1 MKKSLCIVLSV
12 LMIAV
17 SFAACGKKIV
27 NENTTTKVDENGAAY
42 IEVTDKDGKTVT
54 SVLSDKEKSEV
65 EKQAEKSNAK
75 TTTMDALKA
84 SEALSQIGND
94 LSGMANLDEEN
105 FQSDKEAL
113 VKPGTDIKKTSLRDD
128 VIFKVIKGGKFTLN
142 MTLKAANGEDTP
154 VTLVVNNKKMAAD
167 MSMPLRDSKADHLT
181 VRMIIDGDSV
191 YTVLPDYNMYF
202 KMSSDE
208 IGNLDELK
216 NIASSD
222 GTYVGSTKVKINGED
237 HTCEEYKS
245 SDGTVIKYYFNSK
258 KEWKRME
265 VITEDEVAIYEIS
278 SFSNKADESIFSL
291 NGYADMSAL
300 LGQMDMVTTTT
311 KKK

>member
-27 NENTTTKVDENGAAY
+27 NENTTTKVDEKGSAY
-42 IEVTDKDGKTVT
+42 VEVTDKDGKTVT

-75 TTTMDALKA
+75 TTTMAA
-84 SEALSQIGND
+84 SEAMSKIEQEMSGLTDFSEDD
-94 LSGMANLDEEN
+94 LKSNEKDLV
-105 FQSDKEAL
+105 DK
-113 VKPGTDIKKTSLRDD
+113 GTEIKKTTLRDD
-128 VIFKVIKGGKFTLN
+128 VIVKALESGKFTLN
-142 MTLKAANGEDTP
+142 MTLKAASNADTP
-154 VTLVVNNKKMAAD
+154 VVLVSNGNKIAAD
-167 MSMPLRDSKADHLT
+167 MTMNGSK
-181 VRMIIDGDSV
+181 VRMIIDNDGV
-191 YTVLPDYNMYF
+191 YVVLPTAKMYV

-208 IGNLDELK
+208 IGSMDELK

-265 VITEDEVAIYEIS
+265 VITEDEAAIYEIT

-291 NGYADMSAL
+291 KGYADMSAL

>member
-1 MKKSLCIVLSV
+1 MKKSLCIVLSA

-27 NENTTTKVDENGAAY
+27 NENTTTKVDEKGSAY
-42 IEVTDKDGKTVT
+42 VEVTDKDGKTVT

-75 TTTMDALKA
+75 TTTMAA
-84 SEALSQIGND
+84 SEAMSKIEQEMSGLTDFSEDD
-94 LSGMANLDEEN
+94 LKSNEEDLV
-105 FQSDKEAL
+105 DK
-113 VKPGTDIKKTSLRDD
+113 GTEIKKTTLRDD
-128 VIFKVIKGGKFTLN
+128 VIVKALESGKFTLN
-142 MTLKAANGEDTP
+142 MTLKAASNADTP
-154 VTLVVNNKKMAAD
+154 VVLVSNGKKIAAD
-167 MSMPLRDSKADHLT
+167 MTMNGSK
-181 VRMIIDGDSV
+181 VRMIIDDDGV
-191 YTVLPDYNMYF
+191 YVVLPTAKMYV

-208 IGNLDELK
+208 IGNMDELK

-265 VITEDEVAIYEIS
+265 VITEDEAAIYEIT

-291 NGYADMSAL
+291 KGYADMSAL

>member
-1 MKKSLCIVLSV
+1 MKKSLCIVLSA

-65 EKQAEKSNAK
+65 EKQAAKSNAK
-75 TTTMDALKA
+75 TTTMAA
-84 SEALSQIGND
+84 SEAMSKIEQEMSGLTDFSEDD
-94 LSGMANLDEEN
+94 LKANEKDLV
-105 FQSDKEAL
+105 DK
-113 VKPGTDIKKTSLRDD
+113 GTEIKKTTLRDD
-128 VIFKVIKGGKFTLN
+128 VIIKALESGKFTLN
-142 MTLKAANGEDTP
+142 MTLKAASNADTP
-154 VTLVVNNKKMAAD
+154 VVLVSNGDKIAAD
-167 MSMPLRDSKADHLT
+167 MTMNGSK
-181 VRMIIDGDSV
+181 VRMIIDNDGV
-191 YTVLPDYNMYF
+191 YVVLPTAKMYV

-208 IGNLDELK
+208 IGNMDELK

-265 VITEDEVAIYEIS
+265 VITEDEVAIYEIT

>member
-1 MKKSLCIVLSV
+1 
-12 LMIAV
+12 MIAV

-27 NENTTTKVDENGAAY
+27 NENTTTKVDENGSAY
-42 IEVTDKDGKTVT
+42 VEVTDKDGKTVT

-75 TTTMDALKA
+75 TTTMAA
-84 SEALSQIGND
+84 SEAMSKIEQEMSGLTDFSEDD
-94 LSGMANLDEEN
+94 LKSNEEDLV
-105 FQSDKEAL
+105 DK
-113 VKPGTDIKKTSLRDD
+113 GTEIKKTTLRDD
-128 VIFKVIKGGKFTLN
+128 VIVKALESGKFTLN
-142 MTLKAANGEDTP
+142 MTLKAASNADTP
-154 VTLVVNNKKMAAD
+154 VVLVSNGKKIAAD
-167 MSMPLRDSKADHLT
+167 MTMNGSK
-181 VRMIIDGDSV
+181 VRMIIDDDGV
-191 YTVLPDYNMYF
+191 YVVLPTAKMYV

-208 IGNLDELK
+208 IGNMDELK

-291 NGYADMSAL
+291 KGYTDISPL
-300 LGQMDMVTTTT
+300 LGQLDTVTTTT

>member
-1 MKKSLCIVLSV
+1 
-12 LMIAV
+12 MIAV

-42 IEVTDKDGKTVT
+42 VEVTDKDGKTVT

-75 TTTMDALKA
+75 TTTMAP
-84 SEALSQIGND
+84 SEAMSKIEQEMSGLTDFSEDD
-94 LSGMANLDEEN
+94 LKSNKEDLV
-105 FQSDKEAL
+105 DK
-113 VKPGTDIKKTSLRDD
+113 GTEIKKTTLRDD
-128 VIFKVIKGGKFTLN
+128 VIVKALESGKFTLN
-142 MTLKAANGEDTP
+142 MTLKAASNADTP
-154 VTLVVNNKKMAAD
+154 VVLVSNGKKIAAD
-167 MSMPLRDSKADHLT
+167 MTMNGSK
-181 VRMIIDGDSV
+181 VRMIIDDDGV
-191 YTVLPDYNMYF
+191 YVVLPTANMYV
-202 KMSSDE
+202 KMSSEE
-208 IGNLDELK
+208 IGNMDELK

-222 GTYVGSTKVKINGED
+222 GTYVGSTKVKLNGED

-291 NGYADMSAL
+291 NGYADMSPL
-300 LGQMDMVTTTT
+300 LGQMDMVTTT

>member
-1 MKKSLCIVLSV
+1 MKKGLCIVLSA

-27 NENTTTKVDENGAAY
+27 NENTTTKVDENGSAY
-42 IEVTDKDGKTVT
+42 VEVTDKDGKTVT

-75 TTTMDALKA
+75 TTTMAA
-84 SEALSQIGND
+84 SEAMSKIEQEMSGLTDFSEDD
-94 LSGMANLDEEN
+94 LKSNEEDLV
-105 FQSDKEAL
+105 DK
-113 VKPGTDIKKTSLRDD
+113 GTEIKKTTLRDD
-128 VIFKVIKGGKFTLN
+128 VIVKALESGKFTLN
-142 MTLKAANGEDTP
+142 MTLKAASNADTP
-154 VTLVVNNKKMAAD
+154 VVLVSNGKKIAAD
-167 MSMPLRDSKADHLT
+167 MTMNGSK
-181 VRMIIDGDSV
+181 VRMIIDDDGV
-191 YTVLPDYNMYF
+191 YVVLPTAKMYV

-208 IGNLDELK
+208 IGNMDELK

-258 KEWKRME
+258 NEWKRME

-291 NGYADMSAL
+291 KGYTDISPL
-300 LGQMDMVTTTT
+300 LGQLDTVTTTT

>member
-27 NENTTTKVDENGAAY
+27 NENTTTKVDEKGSAY
-42 IEVTDKDGKTVT
+42 VEVTDKDGKTVT

-75 TTTMDALKA
+75 TTTMAA
-84 SEALSQIGND
+84 SEAMSKIEQEMSGLTDFSEDD
-94 LSGMANLDEEN
+94 LKSNEEDLV
-105 FQSDKEAL
+105 DK
-113 VKPGTDIKKTSLRDD
+113 GTEIKKTTLRDD
-128 VIFKVIKGGKFTLN
+128 VIVKALESGKFTLN
-142 MTLKAANGEDTP
+142 MTLKAASNADTP
-154 VTLVVNNKKMAAD
+154 VVLVSNGKKIAAD
-167 MSMPLRDSKADHLT
+167 MTMNGSK
-181 VRMIIDGDSV
+181 VRMIIDDDGV
-191 YTVLPDYNMYF
+191 YVVLPTAKMYV

-208 IGNLDELK
+208 IGNMDELK

-265 VITEDEVAIYEIS
+265 VITEDEAAIYEIT

-291 NGYADMSAL
+291 KGYADMSAL

>member
-1 MKKSLCIVLSV
+1 MKKSLCIVLSA

-75 TTTMDALKA
+75 TTTMAA
-84 SEALSQIGND
+84 SEAMSKIEQEMSGLTDFSEDD
-94 LSGMANLDEEN
+94 LKSNEKDLV
-105 FQSDKEAL
+105 DK
-113 VKPGTDIKKTSLRDD
+113 GTEIKKTTLRDD
-128 VIFKVIKGGKFTLN
+128 VIIKALESGKFTLN
-142 MTLKAANGEDTP
+142 MTLKAASNADTP
-154 VTLVVNNKKMAAD
+154 VVLVSNGDKIAAD
-167 MSMPLRDSKADHLT
+167 MTMNGSK
-181 VRMIIDGDSV
+181 VRMIIDNDGV
-191 YTVLPDYNMYF
+191 YVVLPTAKMYV

-208 IGNLDELK
+208 IGNMDELK

-265 VITEDEVAIYEIS
+265 VISEDEVAIYEIT

-291 NGYADMSAL
+291 KGYADMSPL

>member
-1 MKKSLCIVLSV
+1 
-12 LMIAV
+12 MIAV

-27 NENTTTKVDENGAAY
+27 NENTTTKVDENGSAY
-42 IEVTDKDGKTVT
+42 VEVTDKDGKTVT

-75 TTTMDALKA
+75 TTTMAA
-84 SEALSQIGND
+84 SEAMSKIEQEMSGLTDFSEDD
-94 LSGMANLDEEN
+94 LKSNEEDLV
-105 FQSDKEAL
+105 DK
-113 VKPGTDIKKTSLRDD
+113 GTEIKKTTLRDD
-128 VIFKVIKGGKFTLN
+128 VIVKALESGKFTLN
-142 MTLKAANGEDTP
+142 MTLKAASNADTP
-154 VTLVVNNKKMAAD
+154 VVLVSNGKKIAAD
-167 MSMPLRDSKADHLT
+167 MTMNGSK
-181 VRMIIDGDSV
+181 VRMIIDDDGV
-191 YTVLPDYNMYF
+191 YVVLPTAKMYV

-208 IGNLDELK
+208 IGNMDELK

-258 KEWKRME
+258 NEWKRME

-291 NGYADMSAL
+291 KGYTDISPL
-300 LGQMDMVTTTT
+300 LGQLDTVTTTT

>member
-27 NENTTTKVDENGAAY
+27 NENTTTKVDEKGSAY
-42 IEVTDKDGKTVT
+42 VEVTDKDGKTVT

-75 TTTMDALKA
+75 TTTMAA
-84 SEALSQIGND
+84 SEAMSKIEQEMSGLTDFSEDD
-94 LSGMANLDEEN
+94 LKSNEEDLV
-105 FQSDKEAL
+105 DK
-113 VKPGTDIKKTSLRDD
+113 GTEIKKTTLRDD
-128 VIFKVIKGGKFTLN
+128 VIVKALESGKFTLN
-142 MTLKAANGEDTP
+142 MTLKAASNVDTP
-154 VTLVVNNKKMAAD
+154 VVLVSNGKKIAAD
-167 MSMPLRDSKADHLT
+167 MTMNGSK
-181 VRMIIDGDSV
+181 VRMIIDDDGV
-191 YTVLPDYNMYF
+191 YVVLPTANMYV

-208 IGNLDELK
+208 IGNMDELK

-265 VITEDEVAIYEIS
+265 VITEDEAAIYEIT

-291 NGYADMSAL
+291 KGYADMSAL

>member
-1 MKKSLCIVLSV
+1 
-12 LMIAV
+12 MIAV

-27 NENTTTKVDENGAAY
+27 NENTTTKVDENGSAY
-42 IEVTDKDGKTVT
+42 VEVTDKDGKTVT

-75 TTTMDALKA
+75 TTTMAA
-84 SEALSQIGND
+84 SEAMSKIEQEMSGLTDFSEDD
-94 LSGMANLDEEN
+94 LKSNEEDLV
-105 FQSDKEAL
+105 DK
-113 VKPGTDIKKTSLRDD
+113 GTEIKKTTLRDD
-128 VIFKVIKGGKFTLN
+128 VIVKALESGKFTLN
-142 MTLKAANGEDTP
+142 MTLKAASNADTP
-154 VTLVVNNKKMAAD
+154 VVLVSNGKKIAAD
-167 MSMPLRDSKADHLT
+167 MTMNGSK
-181 VRMIIDGDSV
+181 VRMIIDDDGV
-191 YTVLPDYNMYF
+191 YVVLPTAKMYV

-208 IGNLDELK
+208 IGNMDELK

-265 VITEDEVAIYEIS
+265 VITEDEAAIYEIT

-291 NGYADMSAL
+291 KGYADMSAL
-300 LGQMDMVTTTT
+300 LGQLDTVTTT

>member
-1 MKKSLCIVLSV
+1 MKKSLCIVLSA

-75 TTTMDALKA
+75 TTTMAA
-84 SEALSQIGND
+84 SEAMSKIEQEMSGLTDFSEDD
-94 LSGMANLDEEN
+94 LKSNEKD
-105 FQSDKEAL
+105 L
-113 VKPGTDIKKTSLRDD
+113 VVKGTEIKKTTLRDD
-128 VIFKVIKGGKFTLN
+128 VIIKALESGKFTLN
-142 MTLKAANGEDTP
+142 MTLKAASNADTP
-154 VTLVVNNKKMAAD
+154 VVLVSNGDKIAAD
-167 MSMPLRDSKADHLT
+167 MTMNGSK
-181 VRMIIDGDSV
+181 VRMIIDNDGV
-191 YTVLPDYNMYF
+191 YVVLPTAKMYV

-208 IGNLDELK
+208 IGNMDELK

-300 LGQMDMVTTTT
+300 LGQMDMVTTT

>member
-1 MKKSLCIVLSV
+1 
-12 LMIAV
+12 MIAV

-27 NENTTTKVDENGAAY
+27 NENTTTKVDENGSAY
-42 IEVTDKDGKTVT
+42 VEVTDKDGKTVT

-75 TTTMDALKA
+75 TTTMAA
-84 SEALSQIGND
+84 SEAMSKIEQEMSGLTDFSEDD
-94 LSGMANLDEEN
+94 LKSNEEDLV
-105 FQSDKEAL
+105 DK
-113 VKPGTDIKKTSLRDD
+113 GTEIKKTTLRDD
-128 VIFKVIKGGKFTLN
+128 VIVKALESGKFTLN
-142 MTLKAANGEDTP
+142 MTLKAASNADTP
-154 VTLVVNNKKMAAD
+154 VVLVSNGKKIAAD
-167 MSMPLRDSKADHLT
+167 MTMNGSK
-181 VRMIIDGDSV
+181 VRMIIDDDGV
-191 YTVLPDYNMYF
+191 YVVLPTAKMYV

-208 IGNLDELK
+208 IGNMDELK

-258 KEWKRME
+258 NEWKRME
-265 VITEDEVAIYEIS
+265 VITEDEAAIYEIT

-291 NGYADMSAL
+291 KGYTDISPL
-300 LGQMDMVTTTT
+300 LGQLDTVTTTT

>member
-1 MKKSLCIVLSV
+1 
-12 LMIAV
+12 MIAV

-27 NENTTTKVDENGAAY
+27 NENTTTKVDEKGSAY
-42 IEVTDKDGKTVT
+42 VEVTDKDGKTVT

-75 TTTMDALKA
+75 TTTMAA
-84 SEALSQIGND
+84 SEAMSKIEQEMSGLTDFSEDD
-94 LSGMANLDEEN
+94 LKSNEEDLV
-105 FQSDKEAL
+105 DK
-113 VKPGTDIKKTSLRDD
+113 GTEIKKTTLRDD
-128 VIFKVIKGGKFTLN
+128 VIVKALESGKFTLN
-142 MTLKAANGEDTP
+142 MTLKAASNADTP
-154 VTLVVNNKKMAAD
+154 VVLVSNGKKIAAD
-167 MSMPLRDSKADHLT
+167 MTMNGSK
-181 VRMIIDGDSV
+181 VRMIIDDDGV
-191 YTVLPDYNMYF
+191 YVVLPTAKMYV

-208 IGNLDELK
+208 IGNMDELK

-222 GTYVGSTKVKINGED
+222 GTYVGSTKVKLNGED

-291 NGYADMSAL
+291 KGYTDISPL
-300 LGQMDMVTTTT
+300 LGQLDTETTTT
-311 KKK
+311 NNK

>member
-1 MKKSLCIVLSV
+1 MKKSLCIVLSA

-75 TTTMDALKA
+75 TTTMAA
-84 SEALSQIGND
+84 SEAMSKIEQEMSGLTDFSEDD
-94 LSGMANLDEEN
+94 LKSNEKDLV
-105 FQSDKEAL
+105 DK
-113 VKPGTDIKKTSLRDD
+113 GTEIKKTTLRDD
-128 VIFKVIKGGKFTLN
+128 VIIKALESGKFTLN
-142 MTLKAANGEDTP
+142 MTLKAASNADTP
-154 VTLVVNNKKMAAD
+154 VVLVSNGDKIAAD
-167 MSMPLRDSKADHLT
+167 MTMNGSK
-181 VRMIIDGDSV
+181 VRMIIDNDGV
-191 YTVLPDYNMYF
+191 YVVLPTAKMYV

-208 IGNLDELK
+208 IGNMDELK

-265 VITEDEVAIYEIS
+265 VISEDEVAIYEIT

>member
-1 MKKSLCIVLSV
+1 MEKSLCIVLSA

-75 TTTMDALKA
+75 TTTMAA
-84 SEALSQIGND
+84 SEAMSKIEQEMSGLTDFSEDD
-94 LSGMANLDEEN
+94 LKSNEKDLV
-105 FQSDKEAL
+105 DK
-113 VKPGTDIKKTSLRDD
+113 GTEIKKTTLRDD
-128 VIFKVIKGGKFTLN
+128 VIIKALESGKFTLN
-142 MTLKAANGEDTP
+142 MTLKAASNADTP
-154 VTLVVNNKKMAAD
+154 VVLVSNGDKIAAD
-167 MSMPLRDSKADHLT
+167 MTMNGSK
-181 VRMIIDGDSV
+181 VRMIIDNDGV
-191 YTVLPDYNMYF
+191 YVVLPTAKMYV

-208 IGNLDELK
+208 IGNMDELK

-265 VITEDEVAIYEIS
+265 VISEDEVAIYEIT

>member
-75 TTTMDALKA
+75 TTTIAA
-84 SEALSQIGND
+84 SEAMSKIEQEMSGLTDFSEDD
-94 LSGMANLDEEN
+94 LKSNEKDLV
-105 FQSDKEAL
+105 DK
-113 VKPGTDIKKTSLRDD
+113 GTEIKKTTLRDD
-128 VIFKVIKGGKFTLN
+128 VIIKALESGKFTLN
-142 MTLKAANGEDTP
+142 MTLKAASNADTP
-154 VTLVVNNKKMAAD
+154 VVLVSNGDKIAAD
-167 MSMPLRDSKADHLT
+167 MTMNGSK
-181 VRMIIDGDSV
+181 VRMIIDNDGV
-191 YTVLPDYNMYF
+191 YVVLPTAKMYV

-208 IGNLDELK
+208 IGNMDELK

-278 SFSNKADESIFSL
+278 SFSNKADESMFSL

>member
-1 MKKSLCIVLSV
+1 MKKSLCIVLSA

-75 TTTMDALKA
+75 TTTMAA
-84 SEALSQIGND
+84 SEAMSKIEQEMSGLTDFSEDD
-94 LSGMANLDEEN
+94 LKSNEKDLV
-105 FQSDKEAL
+105 DK
-113 VKPGTDIKKTSLRDD
+113 GTEIKKTTLRDD
-128 VIFKVIKGGKFTLN
+128 VIIKALESGKFTLN
-142 MTLKAANGEDTP
+142 MTLKAASNADTP
-154 VTLVVNNKKMAAD
+154 VVLVSNGDKIAAD
-167 MSMPLRDSKADHLT
+167 MTMNGSK
-181 VRMIIDGDSV
+181 VRMIIDNDGV
-191 YTVLPDYNMYF
+191 YVVLPTAKMYV

-208 IGNLDELK
+208 IGNMDELK

-265 VITEDEVAIYEIS
+265 VITEDEVAIYEIT

-291 NGYADMSAL
+291 KGYADMSPL

>member
-1 MKKSLCIVLSV
+1 MKKSLCIVLSA

-75 TTTMDALKA
+75 TTTMAA
-84 SEALSQIGND
+84 SEAMSKIEQEMSGLTDFSEDD
-94 LSGMANLDEEN
+94 LKSNEKDLV
-105 FQSDKEAL
+105 DK
-113 VKPGTDIKKTSLRDD
+113 GTEIKKTTLRDD
-128 VIFKVIKGGKFTLN
+128 VIIKALESGKFTMN
-142 MTLKAANGEDTP
+142 MTLKAASNADTP
-154 VTLVVNNKKMAAD
+154 VVLVSNGDKIAAD
-167 MSMPLRDSKADHLT
+167 MTMNGSK
-181 VRMIIDGDSV
+181 VRMIIDNDGV
-191 YTVLPDYNMYF
+191 YVVLPTAKMYV

-208 IGNLDELK
+208 IGNMDELK

>member
-1 MKKSLCIVLSV
+1 
-12 LMIAV
+12 MIAV
-17 SFAACGKKIV
+17 FFAACGKKIV
-27 NENTTTKVDENGAAY
+27 NENTTTKVDENGSAY
-42 IEVTDKDGKTVT
+42 VEVTDKDGKTVT

-75 TTTMDALKA
+75 TTTMAA
-84 SEALSQIGND
+84 SEAMSKIEQEMSGLTDFSEDD
-94 LSGMANLDEEN
+94 LKSNEEDLV
-105 FQSDKEAL
+105 DK
-113 VKPGTDIKKTSLRDD
+113 GTEIKKTTLRDD
-128 VIFKVIKGGKFTLN
+128 VIVKALKSGKFTLN
-142 MTLKAANGEDTP
+142 MTLKAASNADTP
-154 VTLVVNNKKMAAD
+154 VVLVSNGKKIAAD
-167 MSMPLRDSKADHLT
+167 MTMNGSK
-181 VRMIIDGDSV
+181 VRMIIDDDGV
-191 YTVLPDYNMYF
+191 YVVLPTAKVYV
-202 KMSSDE
+202 KMPSDE
-208 IGNLDELK
+208 IGNMDELK

-265 VITEDEVAIYEIS
+265 VITEDEAAIYEIT

-291 NGYADMSAL
+291 KGYADMSAL

>member
-1 MKKSLCIVLSV
+1 MKKSLCIVLSA

-75 TTTMDALKA
+75 TTTIAA
-84 SEALSQIGND
+84 SEAMSKIEQEMSGLTDFSEDD
-94 LSGMANLDEEN
+94 LKSNEKDLV
-105 FQSDKEAL
+105 DK
-113 VKPGTDIKKTSLRDD
+113 GTEIKKTTLRDD
-128 VIFKVIKGGKFTLN
+128 VIVKALESGKFTLN
-142 MTLKAANGEDTP
+142 MTLKAASNADTP
-154 VTLVVNNKKMAAD
+154 VVLVSNGDKIAAD
-167 MSMPLRDSKADHLT
+167 MTMNGSK
-181 VRMIIDGDSV
+181 VRMIIDNDGV
-191 YTVLPDYNMYF
+191 YVVLPTAKMYV

-208 IGNLDELK
+208 IGNMDELK

-278 SFSNKADESIFSL
+278 SFSNKADESMFSL

-300 LGQMDMVTTTT
+300 LGQMDMVTTT

>member
-17 SFAACGKKIV
+17 SFAACGKKTV
-27 NENTTTKVDENGAAY
+27 NENTTTKVDEKGSAY
-42 IEVTDKDGKTVT
+42 VEVTDKDGKTVT

-75 TTTMDALKA
+75 TTTMAA
-84 SEALSQIGND
+84 SEAMSKIEQEMSGLTDFSEDD
-94 LSGMANLDEEN
+94 LKSNEEDLV
-105 FQSDKEAL
+105 DK
-113 VKPGTDIKKTSLRDD
+113 GTEIKKTTLRDD
-128 VIFKVIKGGKFTLN
+128 VIVKALESGKFTLN
-142 MTLKAANGEDTP
+142 MTLKAASNADTP
-154 VTLVVNNKKMAAD
+154 VVLVSNGNKIAAD
-167 MSMPLRDSKADHLT
+167 MTMNGSK
-181 VRMIIDGDSV
+181 VRMIIDDDGV
-191 YTVLPDYNMYF
+191 YVVLPTAKMYV

-208 IGNLDELK
+208 IGNMDELK

-265 VITEDEVAIYEIS
+265 VITEDEAAIYEIT

-291 NGYADMSAL
+291 KGYADMSAL

>member
-1 MKKSLCIVLSV
+1 MKKSLCIVLSA

-75 TTTMDALKA
+75 TTTIAA
-84 SEALSQIGND
+84 SEAMSKIEQEMSGLTDFSEDD
-94 LSGMANLDEEN
+94 LKSNEKDLV
-105 FQSDKEAL
+105 DK
-113 VKPGTDIKKTSLRDD
+113 GTEIKKTTLRDD
-128 VIFKVIKGGKFTLN
+128 VIIKALESGKFTLN
-142 MTLKAANGEDTP
+142 MTLKAASNADTP
-154 VTLVVNNKKMAAD
+154 VVLVSNGDKIAAD
-167 MSMPLRDSKADHLT
+167 MTMNGSK
-181 VRMIIDGDSV
+181 VRMIIDNDGV
-191 YTVLPDYNMYF
+191 YVVLPTAKMYV

-208 IGNLDELK
+208 IGNMDELK

-222 GTYVGSTKVKINGED
+222 GTYVGSTKVKINVED

-265 VITEDEVAIYEIS
+265 VISEDEVAIYEIT

>member
-1 MKKSLCIVLSV
+1 MKKSLCIVLSA

-75 TTTMDALKA
+75 TTTIAA
-84 SEALSQIGND
+84 SEAMSKIEQEMSGLTDFSEDD
-94 LSGMANLDEEN
+94 LKSNEKDLV
-105 FQSDKEAL
+105 DK
-113 VKPGTDIKKTSLRDD
+113 GTEIKKTTLRDD
-128 VIFKVIKGGKFTLN
+128 VIIKALESGKFTLN
-142 MTLKAANGEDTP
+142 MTLKAASTADTP
-154 VTLVVNNKKMAAD
+154 VVLVSNGDKIAAD
-167 MSMPLRDSKADHLT
+167 MTMNGSK
-181 VRMIIDGDSV
+181 VRMIIDNDGV
-191 YTVLPDYNMYF
+191 YVVLPTAKMYV

-208 IGNLDELK
+208 IGNMDELK

-265 VITEDEVAIYEIS
+265 VISEDEVAIYEIT

-291 NGYADMSAL
+291 KGYADMSPL
-300 LGQMDMVTTTT
+300 LGQMDMVTTT

>member
-75 TTTMDALKA
+75 TTTMAA
-84 SEALSQIGND
+84 SEAMSKIEQEMSGLTDFSEDD
-94 LSGMANLDEEN
+94 LKSNEKDLV
-105 FQSDKEAL
+105 DK
-113 VKPGTDIKKTSLRDD
+113 GTEIKKTTLRDD
-128 VIFKVIKGGKFTLN
+128 VIVKALESGKFTLN
-142 MTLKAANGEDTP
+142 MTLKAASNADTP
-154 VTLVVNNKKMAAD
+154 VVLVSNGDKIAAD
-167 MSMPLRDSKADHLT
+167 MTMNGSK
-181 VRMIIDGDSV
+181 VRMIIDNDGV
-191 YTVLPDYNMYF
+191 YVVLPTAKMYV

-208 IGNLDELK
+208 IGNMDELK

-265 VITEDEVAIYEIS
+265 VISEDEVAIYEIT

-291 NGYADMSAL
+291 KGYADMSPL
-300 LGQMDMVTTTT
+300 LGQMDMVTTT

>member
-1 MKKSLCIVLSV
+1 MKKSLCIVLSA

-27 NENTTTKVDENGAAY
+27 NENTTTKVDENGSAY
-42 IEVTDKDGKTVT
+42 VEVTDKDGKTVT

-75 TTTMDALKA
+75 TTTMAA
-84 SEALSQIGND
+84 SEAMSKIEQEMSGLTDFSEDD
-94 LSGMANLDEEN
+94 LKSNEEDLV
-105 FQSDKEAL
+105 DK
-113 VKPGTDIKKTSLRDD
+113 GTEIKKTTLRDD
-128 VIFKVIKGGKFTLN
+128 VIVKALESGKFTLN
-142 MTLKAANGEDTP
+142 MTLKAASNADTP
-154 VTLVVNNKKMAAD
+154 VVLVSNGKKIAAD
-167 MSMPLRDSKADHLT
+167 MTMNGSK
-181 VRMIIDGDSV
+181 VRMIIDDDGV
-191 YTVLPDYNMYF
+191 YVVLPTAKMYV

-208 IGNLDELK
+208 IGNMDELK

-258 KEWKRME
+258 NEWKRME

-291 NGYADMSAL
+291 KGYTDISPL
-300 LGQMDMVTTTT
+300 LGQLDTVTTTT

>member
-1 MKKSLCIVLSV
+1 
-12 LMIAV
+12 MIAV

-75 TTTMDALKA
+75 TTTMAA
-84 SEALSQIGND
+84 SEAMSKIEQEMSGLTDFSEDD
-94 LSGMANLDEEN
+94 LKSNEKDLV
-105 FQSDKEAL
+105 DK
-113 VKPGTDIKKTSLRDD
+113 GTEIKKTTLRDD
-128 VIFKVIKGGKFTLN
+128 VIVKALESGKFTLN
-142 MTLKAANGEDTP
+142 MTLKAASNADTP
-154 VTLVVNNKKMAAD
+154 VVLVSNGDKIAAD
-167 MSMPLRDSKADHLT
+167 MTMNGSK
-181 VRMIIDGDSV
+181 VRMIIDNDGV
-191 YTVLPDYNMYF
+191 YVVLPTAKMYV

-208 IGNLDELK
+208 IGNMDELK

-265 VITEDEVAIYEIS
+265 VISEDEVAIYEIT

-291 NGYADMSAL
+291 KGYADMSPL

>member
-1 MKKSLCIVLSV
+1 
-12 LMIAV
+12 MIAV

-27 NENTTTKVDENGAAY
+27 NENTTTKVDEKGSAY
-42 IEVTDKDGKTVT
+42 VEVTDKDGKTVT

-75 TTTMDALKA
+75 TTTMAA
-84 SEALSQIGND
+84 SEAMSKIEQEMSGLTDFSEDD
-94 LSGMANLDEEN
+94 LKSNEKDLV
-105 FQSDKEAL
+105 DK
-113 VKPGTDIKKTSLRDD
+113 GTEIKKTTLRDD
-128 VIFKVIKGGKFTLN
+128 VIVKALESGKFTLN
-142 MTLKAANGEDTP
+142 MTLKAASNADTP
-154 VTLVVNNKKMAAD
+154 VVLVSNGNKIAAD
-167 MSMPLRDSKADHLT
+167 MTMNGSK
-181 VRMIIDGDSV
+181 VRMIIDNDGV
-191 YTVLPDYNMYF
+191 YVVLPTAKMYV

-208 IGNLDELK
+208 IGSMDELK

-265 VITEDEVAIYEIS
+265 VITEDEAAIYEIT

-291 NGYADMSAL
+291 KGYADMSAL

>member
-1 MKKSLCIVLSV
+1 
-12 LMIAV
+12 MIAV

-75 TTTMDALKA
+75 TTTMAA
-84 SEALSQIGND
+84 SEAMSKIEQEMSGLTDFSEDD
-94 LSGMANLDEEN
+94 LKSNEKDLV
-105 FQSDKEAL
+105 DK
-113 VKPGTDIKKTSLRDD
+113 GTEIKKTTLRDD
-128 VIFKVIKGGKFTLN
+128 VIIKALESGKFTLN
-142 MTLKAANGEDTP
+142 MTLKAASNADTP
-154 VTLVVNNKKMAAD
+154 VVLVSNGDKIAAD
-167 MSMPLRDSKADHLT
+167 MTMNGSK
-181 VRMIIDGDSV
+181 VRMIIDNDGV
-191 YTVLPDYNMYF
+191 YVVLPTAKMYV

-208 IGNLDELK
+208 IGNMDELK

-265 VITEDEVAIYEIS
+265 VISEDEVAIYEIT

>member
-1 MKKSLCIVLSV
+1 MKKSLCIVLSA

-75 TTTMDALKA
+75 TTTIAA
-84 SEALSQIGND
+84 SEAMSKIEQEMSGLTDFSEDD
-94 LSGMANLDEEN
+94 LKSNEKDLV
-105 FQSDKEAL
+105 DK
-113 VKPGTDIKKTSLRDD
+113 GTEIKKTTLRDD
-128 VIFKVIKGGKFTLN
+128 VIIKALESGKFTLN
-142 MTLKAANGEDTP
+142 MTLKAASNADTP
-154 VTLVVNNKKMAAD
+154 VVLVSNGDKIAAD
-167 MSMPLRDSKADHLT
+167 MTMNGSK
-181 VRMIIDGDSV
+181 VRMIIDNDGV
-191 YTVLPDYNMYF
+191 YVVLPTAKMYV

-208 IGNLDELK
+208 IGNMDELK

-222 GTYVGSTKVKINGED
+222 GTYVRSTKVKINGED

-265 VITEDEVAIYEIS
+265 VISEDEVAIYEIT

>member
-1 MKKSLCIVLSV
+1 
-12 LMIAV
+12 MIAV

-27 NENTTTKVDENGAAY
+27 NENTTTKVDENGSAY
-42 IEVTDKDGKTVT
+42 VEVTDKDGKTVA

-75 TTTMDALKA
+75 TTTMAA
-84 SEALSQIGND
+84 SEAMSKIEQEMSGLTDFSEDD
-94 LSGMANLDEEN
+94 LKSNEEDLV
-105 FQSDKEAL
+105 DK
-113 VKPGTDIKKTSLRDD
+113 GTEIKKTTLRDD
-128 VIFKVIKGGKFTLN
+128 VIVKALESGKFTLN
-142 MTLKAANGEDTP
+142 MTLKAASNADTP
-154 VTLVVNNKKMAAD
+154 VVLVSNGKKIAAD
-167 MSMPLRDSKADHLT
+167 MTMNGSK
-181 VRMIIDGDSV
+181 VRMIIDDDGV
-191 YTVLPDYNMYF
+191 YVVLPTAKMYV

-208 IGNLDELK
+208 IGNMDELK

-222 GTYVGSTKVKINGED
+222 GTYVGSTKVKLNGED

-265 VITEDEVAIYEIS
+265 VITEDEAAIYEIT

-291 NGYADMSAL
+291 KGYADMSAL
-300 LGQMDMVTTTT
+300 HGQMDMVTTTP

>member
-1 MKKSLCIVLSV
+1 MKKGLCIVLSA

-27 NENTTTKVDENGAAY
+27 NENTTTKVDENGSAY
-42 IEVTDKDGKTVT
+42 VEVTDKDGKTVT

-75 TTTMDALKA
+75 TTTMAA
-84 SEALSQIGND
+84 SEAMSKIEQEMSGLTDFSEDD
-94 LSGMANLDEEN
+94 LKSNEEDLV
-105 FQSDKEAL
+105 DK
-113 VKPGTDIKKTSLRDD
+113 GTEIKKTTLRDD
-128 VIFKVIKGGKFTLN
+128 VIVKALESGKFTLN
-142 MTLKAANGEDTP
+142 MTLKAASNADTP
-154 VTLVVNNKKMAAD
+154 VVLVSNGKKIAAD
-167 MSMPLRDSKADHLT
+167 MTMNGSK
-181 VRMIIDGDSV
+181 VRMIIDDDGV
-191 YTVLPDYNMYF
+191 YVVLPTAKMYV

-208 IGNLDELK
+208 IGNMDELK

-265 VITEDEVAIYEIS
+265 VITEDEAAIYEIT

-291 NGYADMSAL
+291 KGYADMSAL

>member
-75 TTTMDALKA
+75 TTTMAA
-84 SEALSQIGND
+84 SEAMSKIEQEMSGLTDFSEDD
-94 LSGMANLDEEN
+94 LKSNEKDLV
-105 FQSDKEAL
+105 DK
-113 VKPGTDIKKTSLRDD
+113 GTEIKKTTLRDD
-128 VIFKVIKGGKFTLN
+128 VIIKALESGKFTLN
-142 MTLKAANGEDTP
+142 MTLKAASNADTP
-154 VTLVVNNKKMAAD
+154 VVLVSNGDKIAAD
-167 MSMPLRDSKADHLT
+167 MTRNGSK
-181 VRMIIDGDSV
+181 VRMIIDNDGV
-191 YTVLPDYNMYF
+191 YVVLPTAKMYV

-208 IGNLDELK
+208 IGNMDELK

-265 VITEDEVAIYEIS
+265 VISEDEVAIYEIT

>member
-75 TTTMDALKA
+75 TTTMAA
-84 SEALSQIGND
+84 SEAMSKIEQEMSGLTDFSEDD
-94 LSGMANLDEEN
+94 LKSNEKDLV
-105 FQSDKEAL
+105 DK
-113 VKPGTDIKKTSLRDD
+113 GTEIKKTTLRDD
-128 VIFKVIKGGKFTLN
+128 VIIKALESGKFTLN
-142 MTLKAANGEDTP
+142 MTLKAASNADTP
-154 VTLVVNNKKMAAD
+154 VVLVSNGDKIAAD
-167 MSMPLRDSKADHLT
+167 MTMNGSK
-181 VRMIIDGDSV
+181 VRMIIDNDGV
-191 YTVLPDYNMYF
+191 YVVLPTAKMYV

-208 IGNLDELK
+208 IGNMDELK

-265 VITEDEVAIYEIS
+265 VISEDEVAIYEIS

-300 LGQMDMVTTTT
+300 LGQMDMVTTT

>member
-1 MKKSLCIVLSV
+1 MKKSLCIVLSA

-75 TTTMDALKA
+75 TTTMAA
-84 SEALSQIGND
+84 SEAMSKIEQEMSGLTDFSEDD
-94 LSGMANLDEEN
+94 LKSNEKDLV
-105 FQSDKEAL
+105 DK
-113 VKPGTDIKKTSLRDD
+113 GTEIKKTTLRDD
-128 VIFKVIKGGKFTLN
+128 VIIKALESGKFTLN
-142 MTLKAANGEDTP
+142 MTLKAASNADTP
-154 VTLVVNNKKMAAD
+154 VVLVSNGDKIAAD
-167 MSMPLRDSKADHLT
+167 MTMNGSK
-181 VRMIIDGDSV
+181 VRMIIDNDGV
-191 YTVLPDYNMYF
+191 YVVLPTAKMYV

-208 IGNLDELK
+208 IGNMDELK

-265 VITEDEVAIYEIS
+265 VITEDEVAIYEIT

>member
-1 MKKSLCIVLSV
+1 MKKSLCIVLSA

-75 TTTMDALKA
+75 TTTMAA
-84 SEALSQIGND
+84 SEAMSKIEQEMSGLTDFSEDD
-94 LSGMANLDEEN
+94 LKSNEKDLV
-105 FQSDKEAL
+105 DK
-113 VKPGTDIKKTSLRDD
+113 GTEIKKTTLCDD
-128 VIFKVIKGGKFTLN
+128 VIIKALESGKFTLN
-142 MTLKAANGEDTP
+142 MTLKAASNADTP
-154 VTLVVNNKKMAAD
+154 VVLVSNGDKIAAD
-167 MSMPLRDSKADHLT
+167 MTMNGSK
-181 VRMIIDGDSV
+181 VRMIIDNDGV
-191 YTVLPDYNMYF
+191 YVVLPTAKMYV

-208 IGNLDELK
+208 IGNMDELK

-265 VITEDEVAIYEIS
+265 VISEDEVAIYEIT

>member
-12 LMIAV
+12 IMIAV

-75 TTTMDALKA
+75 TTTMAA
-84 SEALSQIGND
+84 SEAMSKIEQEMSGLTDFSEDD
-94 LSGMANLDEEN
+94 LKSNEKDLV
-105 FQSDKEAL
+105 DK
-113 VKPGTDIKKTSLRDD
+113 GTEIKKTTLRDD
-128 VIFKVIKGGKFTLN
+128 VIIKALESGKFTLN
-142 MTLKAANGEDTP
+142 MTLKAASNADTP
-154 VTLVVNNKKMAAD
+154 VVLVSNGDKIAAD
-167 MSMPLRDSKADHLT
+167 MTMNGSK
-181 VRMIIDGDSV
+181 VRMIIDNDGV
-191 YTVLPDYNMYF
+191 YVVLPTAKMYV

-208 IGNLDELK
+208 IGNMDELK

-265 VITEDEVAIYEIS
+265 VISEDEVAIYEIT

>member
-1 MKKSLCIVLSV
+1 MKKSLCIVLSA

-75 TTTMDALKA
+75 TTTIAA
-84 SEALSQIGND
+84 SEAMSKIEQEMSGLTDFSEDD
-94 LSGMANLDEEN
+94 LKSNEKDLV
-105 FQSDKEAL
+105 DK
-113 VKPGTDIKKTSLRDD
+113 GTEIKKTTLRDD
-128 VIFKVIKGGKFTLN
+128 VIIKALESGKFTLN
-142 MTLKAANGEDTP
+142 MTLKAASNADTP
-154 VTLVVNNKKMAAD
+154 VVLVSNGDKIAAD
-167 MSMPLRDSKADHLT
+167 MTMNGSK
-181 VRMIIDGDSV
+181 VRMIIDNDGV
-191 YTVLPDYNMYF
+191 YVVLPTAKMYV

-208 IGNLDELK
+208 IGNMDELK

-265 VITEDEVAIYEIS
+265 VISEDEVAIYEIT

-300 LGQMDMVTTTT
+300 LGQMDMVTTT

>member
-75 TTTMDALKA
+75 TTTMAA
-84 SEALSQIGND
+84 SEAMSKIEQEMSGLTDFSEDD
-94 LSGMANLDEEN
+94 LKSNEKDLV
-105 FQSDKEAL
+105 DK
-113 VKPGTDIKKTSLRDD
+113 GTEIKKTTLRDD
-128 VIFKVIKGGKFTLN
+128 VIVKALESGKFTLN
-142 MTLKAANGEDTP
+142 MTLKAASNADTP
-154 VTLVVNNKKMAAD
+154 VVLVSNGDKIAAD
-167 MSMPLRDSKADHLT
+167 MTMNGSK
-181 VRMIIDGDSV
+181 VRMIIDNDGV
-191 YTVLPDYNMYF
+191 YVVLPTAKMYV

-208 IGNLDELK
+208 IGNMDELK

-265 VITEDEVAIYEIS
+265 VISEDEVAIYEIT

-291 NGYADMSAL
+291 KGYADMSPL

>member
-1 MKKSLCIVLSV
+1 
-12 LMIAV
+12 MIAV

-27 NENTTTKVDENGAAY
+27 NENTTTKVDENGSAY
-42 IEVTDKDGKTVT
+42 VEVTDKDGKTVT

-75 TTTMDALKA
+75 TTTMAA
-84 SEALSQIGND
+84 SEAMSKIEQEMSGLTDFSEDD
-94 LSGMANLDEEN
+94 LKSNEEDLV
-105 FQSDKEAL
+105 DK
-113 VKPGTDIKKTSLRDD
+113 GTEIKKTTLRDD
-128 VIFKVIKGGKFTLN
+128 VIVKALESGKFTLN
-142 MTLKAANGEDTP
+142 MTLKAASNADTP
-154 VTLVVNNKKMAAD
+154 VVLVSNGKKIAAD
-167 MSMPLRDSKADHLT
+167 MTMNGSK
-181 VRMIIDGDSV
+181 VRMIIDDDGV
-191 YTVLPDYNMYF
+191 YVVLPTAKMYV

-208 IGNLDELK
+208 IGNMDELK

-265 VITEDEVAIYEIS
+265 VITEDEAAIYEIT

-291 NGYADMSAL
+291 KGYADMSPL
-300 LGQMDMVTTTT
+300 LGQLDTVTTTT